1 MRSWRACAAVDR
13 GVLHDLSFYEDVVGF
28 AKYCATLKMRC
39 DHGCLACDR
48 ASEPT
53 RHLRG
58 EVDIKLSAGAQRA
71 TVFCEVSKCGD
82 LVTMAFK
89 NDSSPD
95 APPACAPC
103 TLDLAAQGNLVQRS
117 TIPGSAEDELE
128 VLVPGCQARVLF
140 VGAPLPLPKASR
152 RSSADAGGLTTRFAG
167 PAQATHWRSGRTCL
181 DCRRTM
187 AMLPTRRGREGRERG
202 RVPRSW

>member
-1 MRSWRACAAVDR
+1 M
-13 GVLHDLSFYEDVVGF
+13 LHDLSFYEDVVRC
-28 AKYCATLKMRC
+28 AKHCATLKMRC
-39 DHGCLACDR
+39 DQSSEYAVCGCLACNP
-48 ASEPT
+48 ETT

-95 APPACAPC
+95 AAPACAPC

-128 VLVPGCQARVLF
+128 VLVPGHKARVLF
-140 VGAPLPLPKASR
+140 VGAPHGP
-152 RSSADAGGLTTRFAG
+152 
-167 PAQATHWRSGRTCL
+167 PAQASR
-181 DCRRTM
+181 
-187 AMLPTRRGREGRERG
+187 
-202 RVPRSW
+202 

>member
-1 MRSWRACAAVDR
+1 M
-13 GVLHDLSFYEDVVGF
+13 LHDLSFYEDVVGF

-95 APPACAPC
+95 AAPACAPC

-128 VLVPGCQARVLF
+128 VLVLGCKARVLF
-140 VGAPLPLPKASR
+140 VGATNGPPPHSVAAVVGRRWRLDHALCWARAGDALAQWEHVFELPAHDGHAPDEAR
-152 RSSADAGGLTTRFAG
+152 
-167 PAQATHWRSGRTCL
+167 P
-181 DCRRTM
+181 
-187 AMLPTRRGREGRERG
+187 
-202 RVPRSW
+202 